1 MMQKSA
7 ENSQF
12 NQPEILTPA
21 ETNPLCPGG
30 DNHQFAIELRALGQ
44 ALEKFNLSGFDL
56 QIERRK
62 YMVSG
67 REPVAEAP
75 KASFA
80 RFLRSIFLGERDL
93 LKVAVPTNQLLLSYT
108 FDEVKEF
115 DCRGRTKREDG
126 SGMPDPYS
134 LSQILRGVGC
144 YLDKRKGSSLLSVGI
159 RDRWVTIAF
168 RAPNGELEKA
178 HQDFEYFYNYWVKMY
193 TQRSNRPKLP
203 PPSDPT
209 VFVAWEGALQ
219 SHKLNKLAYR

>member
-1 MMQKSA
+1 MMQKTA
-7 ENSQF
+7 EDSRF
-12 NQPEILTPA
+12 DQPEISPTDEAGSPS
-21 ETNPLCPGG
+21 PGG
-30 DNHQFAIELRALGQ
+30 DSHQFAIELRALGQ
-44 ALEKFNLSGFDL
+44 ALEKFKLSGFDL

-62 YMVSG
+62 YMISG
-67 REPVAEAP
+67 REPVSETP
-75 KASFA
+75 KVSFT
-80 RFLRSIFLGERDL
+80 RFLRSIFLGERDSRN
-93 LKVAVPTNQLLLSYT
+93 VIVPTNQLLLSYT

-115 DCRGRTKREDG
+115 DCHGRTKREDG

-144 YLDKRKGSSLLSVGI
+144 YLDNRKGSSLLSVGI

-168 RAPNGELEKA
+168 RAPNGDLEKA
-178 HQDFEYFYNYWVKMY
+178 HQDFEYFYDYWVKMY